1 MKLTLKRILSLNL
14 ALLMLLTLLLPVS
27 AADTT
32 DSTEYCTLTI
42 NGGDG
47 ATISGA
53 HEMTVQIKKNR
64 VFMLDDFFHKDYAY
78 VDHYL
83 RATDSGTEDYG
94 SNYIETSSDTETL
107 TVVWAT
113 SEYRIPLVYADMEG
127 KKTVIDGGV
136 DNWTLPELE
145 DTVSNGKTD
154 TFLGWDTNSK
164 PYFQIHAN
172 SPQKALTRTRT
183 FYANRTWGNNGTVFD
198 FSGEVMTTYNNG
210 EVYTT
215 REYVFYGD
223 CTQTERFTGLDR
235 TITGWNTARDGSGTS
250 YALRGDTVAGADTGV
265 VRLYAQ
271 YAPEGTIPLTL
282 TWATGT
288 GTEMNSQTLYVTPG
302 TSVELPTPEAP
313 DGQKLSY
320 WGGYYAISDNRAYA
334 HSVAA
339 GDACVVPS
347 NATRFDLTA
356 MWLPDGPLVID
367 GETYTVEDT
376 GWISHYTAD
385 GKTDASYYYDM
396 KQADARL
403 YLASYNGGPISLP
416 SKTKVINAEDSHSV
430 ITATDGVA
438 LSCGGFLGLYTY
450 CVDNDHGSLTIKGAP
465 NSAAVSA
472 KGVIAN
478 YAAHTTI
485 QAGAGGSVAGAE
497 NLFMLNDNF
506 TYTTNSQTLK
516 GDDGGFVTLS
526 ADTTSLKIEPNKV
539 TLTVNGGGATANG
552 QATITREVESEQS
565 TMLDSLGFTWPGHFR
580 TGFDGDADTYEVVC
594 STSRSITLDWVD
606 TGYDKFLAL
615 DLNGEQVADE
625 SQYKLFKDDE
635 SGKTVLFL
643 DYSADTLTIPNVSFA
658 NSNSK
663 LYYWMTAINGY
674 YEIDQ
679 FLTGETVN
687 KEQLPEGSTLFAR
700 TTGTDSDIY
709 YAFYANGRK
718 FAGGEKVIAEYEN
731 YAPTLYADNGA
742 TVHYYSENPDG
753 SGTRYGPESWLG
765 LPSGTKLYAIWLP
778 VGEIAVTINDLV
790 NGTTS
795 EEFAEAGGT
804 MTLPTPTAKDGL
816 TFAYWSCGIRD
827 TDGNYTWSNVNAGES
842 LDIPQ
847 NAAEAYISAC
857 WSLDKQVTVNGEA
870 YRFTADSA
878 YQHDDDNGW
887 SIWYDSQDVELE
899 LTLDGYHGGS
909 IELPV
914 QTDVSVKSTS
924 TINGTLSCADTL
936 CIKTSCAYGQHS
948 NLSIQAASG
957 ASALVASR
965 IYFDRAPHV
974 TLTAGAGAKAIT
986 APTGTPEVTAPTGTP
1001 EVTGDDMVTYHGKTD
1016 ASASAYTQLTM
1027 TELGLQ
1033 GIEDLQVFHT
1043 EPRKSTLTINGNG
1056 GKTTDGKTSIT
1067 VDLEY
1072 GEGYS
1077 LRATGFKKQYSDVV
1091 GFVENTGDDTYD
1103 YYEWPNSICVQSPA
1117 LTLKINWREWG
1128 YPYLAFRADGILKG
1142 EGLSGQSRVV
1152 YVNRNKEAEVTVP
1165 DYVYADAVSNGDLV
1179 YWFSS
1184 EDGTETETS
1193 RQYLAGEVVSEPDD
1207 TTLYARAIR
1216 SGQVAL
1222 VAPGTTFENGKHVM
1236 VSNTLNLTTLKSKEG
1251 KTIESW
1257 NTEPD
1262 GTGDPY
1268 ALDAGLQYETPRILY
1283 AQWKTNLTPT
1293 VTQKD
1298 PETEEKVVT
1307 IKDTSGTVTIGSTNV
1322 GEADVPLEKAKRVI
1336 LAAYQN
1342 GRFVGMID
1350 AEASGDVITC
1360 RVPKQYDGC
1369 ELKLFFMEGGQPKQ
1383 DMEIIRL
1390 PAE

>member
-1 MKLTLKRILSLNL
+1 MRITRKRILALNL
-14 ALLMLLTLLLPVS
+14 AFLMLLTLFLPVS

-42 NGGDG
+42 KGDDG
-47 ATISGA
+47 TTISGA

-83 RATDSGTEDYG
+83 RATDSGTEEYG
-94 SNYIETSSDTETL
+94 SNYIKTSSDTETL
-107 TVVWAT
+107 TVVWTT
-113 SEYRIPLVYADMEG
+113 SKYRIPLVYADMEG

-136 DNWTLPELE
+136 DNWALPELE
-145 DTVSNGKTD
+145 DTVRNGKTD

-183 FYANRTWGNNGTVFD
+183 FYANRTWGDNGIVFD
-198 FSGEVMTTYNNG
+198 FSGEIMNTYNNG

-215 REYVFYGD
+215 REYVFYGN

-235 TITGWNTARDGSGTS
+235 IITGWNTERDGSGTA
-250 YALRGDTVAGADTGV
+250 YAVSGETVAGADTGV
-265 VRLYAQ
+265 IRLYAQ
-271 YAPEGTIPLTL
+271 YPPEGTIPLTL
-282 TWATGT
+282 TYATGA
-288 GTEMNSQTLYVTPG
+288 GTEMDSQILYVVPG
-302 TSVELPTPEAP
+302 KSVELPTPPAI

-320 WGGYYAISDNRAYA
+320 WGGHYITSDNRYYA

-347 NATRFDLTA
+347 NATSFDLTA

-367 GETYTVEDT
+367 GKSYTVEDT
-376 GWISHYTAD
+376 GWIFHDDAD

-396 KQADARL
+396 EHADARL

-416 SKTKVINAEDSHSV
+416 SKTKVTNAEDSHSV

-438 LSCGGFLGLYTY
+438 LSCGGILGLYTS
-450 CVDNDHGSLTIKGAP
+450 CVDNAHGSLTIKGAP

-472 KGVIAN
+472 IGVIAD

-485 QAGAGGSVAGAE
+485 QAGTGGSVAGAE
-497 NLFMLNDNF
+497 NLFRLNDNF
-506 TYTTNSQTLK
+506 TYTCQTAAGSQTLA
-516 GDDGGFVTLS
+516 GDEGGFAKIS
-526 ADTTSLKIEPNKV
+526 ADATSLKIEPNKV

-580 TGFDGDADTYEVVC
+580 TGFDGDADTYEVTC

-615 DLNGEQVADE
+615 DLNGEQAADE
-625 SQYKLFKDDE
+625 SQYKLFKDSK

-643 DYSADTLTIPNVSFA
+643 DYSADTLKIPDVSFA
-658 NSNSK
+658 NSNSEI
-663 LYYWMTAINGY
+663 YYWMTAINGY

-687 KEQLPEGSTLFAR
+687 REQLPEGSTLFAK
-700 TTGTDSDIY
+700 TSGTDRNIY
-709 YAFYANGRK
+709 YAFYANDRK
-718 FAGGEKVIAEYEN
+718 FAGGEKVITLNYN
-731 YAPTLYADNGA
+731 YAPTFYADNGA

-753 SGTRYGPESWLG
+753 SGDRYMPENWLG
-765 LPSGTKLYAIWLP
+765 LPRGTKLYAIWLP
-778 VGEIAVTINDLV
+778 VGSVPVTIENRANDTKREQL
-790 NGTTS
+790 
-795 EEFAEAGGT
+795 AEAGGT
-804 MTLPTPTAKDGL
+804 MTLPTPEAGDGL
-816 TFAYWSCGIRD
+816 TFAYWSCSIRD
-827 TDGNYTWSNVNAGES
+827 TDGNYTWSKLNAGEN
-842 LDIPQ
+842 LPIPKK
-847 NAAEAYISAC
+847 AAEVYILAS
-857 WSLDKQVTVNGEA
+857 WSLDKQVTVNGKSYSFA
-870 YRFTADSA
+870 ANSA
-878 YQHDDDNGW
+878 YQEGDGW
-887 SIWYDSQDVELE
+887 SIWYNSQKVKLT

-914 QTDVSVKSTS
+914 LADVSVKTTS

-936 CIKTSCAYGQHS
+936 RIITECAYGQHS
-948 NLSIQAASG
+948 DLTVQAAAD
-957 ASALVASR
+957 ASALVAPR
-965 IYFDRAPHV
+965 GYFDRAPHV
-974 TLTAGAGAKAIT
+974 TLIAGAGAKAI
-986 APTGTPEVTAPTGTP
+986 AAQTGTPD
-1001 EVTGDDMVTYHGKTD
+1001 VTGNDKVTYHGKTD
-1016 ASASAYTQLTM
+1016 AAASAYTQLTM
-1027 TELGLQ
+1027 TEMGLQ
-1033 GIEDLQVFHT
+1033 GVENLQVFHT
-1043 EPRKSTLTINGNG
+1043 EPRMSKLTINGNG
-1056 GKTTDGKTSIT
+1056 GKTTDGKTSTT
-1067 VDLEY
+1067 VALEY

-1077 LRATGFKKQYSDVV
+1077 LRGTGFKKQYSDIDGVM
-1091 GFVENTGDDTYD
+1091 EYTGDNTYY
-1103 YYEWPNSICVQSPA
+1103 YYEWPKSICVQSPA
-1117 LTLKINWREWG
+1117 VTLKINWRELG

-1142 EGLSGQSRVV
+1142 EGLSGQSSVV
-1152 YVNRNKEAEVTVP
+1152 YVNRNKEHEVAAP

-1184 EDGTETETS
+1184 EDGTETDSS

-1222 VAPGTTFENGKHVM
+1222 VAPGTTFSNGKHV
-1236 VSNTLNLTTLKSKEG
+1236 VISSTLDTTLTSKEG
-1251 KTIESW
+1251 KEIESW

-1262 GTGDPY
+1262 GTGRTYSFSDK
-1268 ALDAGLQYETPRILY
+1268 LEYETPRILY
-1283 AQWKTNLTPT
+1283 AQWKTKLEAA
-1293 VTQKD
+1293 VT
-1298 PETEEKVVT
+1298 ETTTTETVVT
-1307 IKDTSGTVTIGSTNV
+1307 FTPKAGESVRIEATNENDAAV
-1322 GEADVPLEKAKRVI
+1322 LPEQARRVI
-1336 LAAYQN
+1336 LAAYRN
-1342 GRFVGMID
+1342 GQFLGMLPATAETGKIICRIPND
-1350 AEASGDVITC
+1350 A
-1360 RVPKQYDGC
+1360 KYDGC
-1369 ELKLFFMEGGQPKQ
+1369 ELKLFFMEGGKPKQ

>member
-1 MKLTLKRILSLNL
+1 MKLTRKRILALNL
-14 ALLMLLTLLLPVS
+14 AFLMLLTLLLPVS

-47 ATISGA
+47 TTISGA

-83 RATDSGTEDYG
+83 RATDSGTEEYG

-107 TVVWAT
+107 TVVWTT
-113 SEYRIPLVYADMEG
+113 SKYRIPLVYADMEG

-136 DNWTLPELE
+136 DNWTLPELK

-183 FYANRTWGNNGTVFD
+183 FYANRTWGNNGVVFD
-198 FSGEVMTTYNNG
+198 FSGEIMNTYNNG

-223 CTQTERFTGLDR
+223 CTQTERFTGLDKI
-235 TITGWNTARDGSGTS
+235 ITGWNTARDGSGTA
-250 YALRGDTVAGADTGV
+250 YAVSGETVAGADTGV
-265 VRLYAQ
+265 IHLYAQ
-271 YAPEGTIPLTL
+271 YPPEGTIPLTL
-282 TWATGT
+282 TYATGA
-288 GTEMNSQTLYVTPG
+288 GTVMDSQILYVVPG
-302 TSVELPTPEAP
+302 KSVELPTPPAI

-320 WGGYYAISDNRAYA
+320 WGGHYITSDNRYYA
-334 HSVAA
+334 HSVPA

-367 GETYTVEDT
+367 GKTYTVEDT
-376 GWISHYTAD
+376 GWIFHDTAD

-396 KQADARL
+396 EHADARL

-416 SKTKVINAEDSHSV
+416 SKTKVTNAEDSHSV

-438 LSCGGFLGLYTY
+438 LSCGGILGLYTS
-450 CVDNDHGSLTIKGAP
+450 CVDNAHGSLMIKGAP

-472 KGVIAN
+472 KGVIAD

-485 QAGAGGSVAGAE
+485 QAGTGGSVVGGE
-497 NLFMLNDNF
+497 TLFKLNANF
-506 TYTTNSQTLK
+506 TNTTNSQTLK
-516 GDDGGFVTLS
+516 GDDGGFAKIS
-526 ADTTSLKIEPNKV
+526 ADATSLKIEPNKV

-552 QATITREVESEQS
+552 QSTITREVESEQS
-565 TMLDSLGFTWPGHFR
+565 TMLDSLGFTWPRHFR
-580 TGFDGDADTYEVVC
+580 TGFDGDADTYEVTC

-606 TGYDKFLAL
+606 TGYDNFLAL
-615 DLNGEQVADE
+615 DLNGEQAADE
-625 SQYKLFKDDE
+625 SQYKLFKDSE

-643 DYSADTLTIPNVSFA
+643 DYSSDTLKIPDVSFA
-658 NSNSK
+658 NSNSET
-663 LYYWMTAINGY
+663 YYWMTAINGY
-674 YEIDQ
+674 YERDQ

-687 KEQLPEGSTLFAR
+687 KEQLPEGSTLFAK
-700 TTGTDSDIY
+700 TSGTDRNIY
-709 YAFYANGRK
+709 YAFYANDRK
-718 FAGGEKVIAEYEN
+718 FAGGEKVITLNYN
-731 YAPTLYADNGA
+731 YAPTFYADNGA
-742 TVHYYSENPDG
+742 TVHYYSKNPDG
-753 SGTRYGPESWLG
+753 SGERYMPENWLG
-765 LPSGTKLYAIWLP
+765 LPRGTKLYAIWLP
-778 VGEIAVTINDLV
+778 VGKIAVTINDSV
-790 NGTTS
+790 NDTTS

-804 MTLPTPTAKDGL
+804 MILPTPEARDGL
-816 TFAYWSCGIRD
+816 TFAYWSCSIKD
-827 TDGNYTWSNVNAGES
+827 TDGSYTWSKVNAGAS
-842 LDIPQ
+842 LNIPE
-847 NAAEAYISAC
+847 NAAEANISAC
-857 WSLDKQVTVNGEA
+857 WSLNKQVTVNGKP
-870 YRFTADSA
+870 YSFTADNA
-878 YQHDDDNGW
+878 YQYDDDNGW
-887 SIWYDSQDVELE
+887 SIRYNSQKVKLT

-914 QTDVSVKSTS
+914 LADVSVKTTS

-936 CIKTSCAYGQHS
+936 RIITECAYGQHS
-948 NLSIQAASG
+948 NLTVQAAAG
-957 ASALVASR
+957 ASALVAPR
-965 IYFDRAPHV
+965 VYFDRAPHV
-974 TLTAGAGAKAIT
+974 TLTAGAGAKAI
-986 APTGTPEVTAPTGTP
+986 AAQTGTPD
-1001 EVTGDDMVTYHGKTD
+1001 VTGNDKVTYHGKTD
-1016 ASASAYTQLTM
+1016 AAASAYTQLTM
-1027 TELGLQ
+1027 TEMGLQ
-1033 GIEDLQVFHT
+1033 GVENLQVFHT
-1043 EPRKSTLTINGNG
+1043 EPCMSKLTINGNG
-1056 GKTTDGKTSIT
+1056 GKTTDGKTSTT

-1103 YYEWPNSICVQSPA
+1103 YYAWPNSICVQSPA
-1117 LTLKINWREWG
+1117 VTLKINWRELG

-1152 YVNRNKEAEVTVP
+1152 YVNRNKEHEVAAP

-1184 EDGTETETS
+1184 EDGTETDSS

-1257 NTEPD
+1257 NAKPD
-1262 GTGDPY
+1262 GTGKSY
-1268 ALDAGLQYETPRILY
+1268 ALDAELQYETPRILY
-1283 AQWKTNLTPT
+1283 AQWKTNLTVVKET
-1293 VTQKD
+1293 D
-1298 PETEEKVVT
+1298 PETEETFLQIQQKNDSSAEKVK
-1307 IKDTSGTVTIGSTNV
+1307 IEDTSPKETAF
-1322 GEADVPLEKAKRVI
+1322 EAAVRVI
-1336 LAAYQN
+1336 LAAYRN
-1342 GRFVGMID
+1342 GRFVGMIN
-1350 AEASGDVITC
+1350 ATASGGVITC
-1360 RVPKQYDGC
+1360 RVPAQYDGC
-1369 ELKLFFMEGGQPKQ
+1369 ELKLFFMDGGKPQQ
-1383 DMEIIRL
+1383 NMEIIRL
-1390 PAE
+1390 PEE

>member
-1 MKLTLKRILSLNL
+1 MKITRKRILALNL
-14 ALLMLLTLLLPVS
+14 AFLMLLTLLLPVS

-42 NGGDG
+42 KGGDG
-47 ATISGA
+47 TTISGA

-83 RATDSGTEDYG
+83 RATDSGTEEYG
-94 SNYIETSSDTETL
+94 RNYIETSSDTETL

-113 SEYRIPLVYADMEG
+113 SEYRIPLVYVDMEG

-145 DTVSNGKTD
+145 DTVRNGKTD

-183 FYANRTWGNNGTVFD
+183 FYANRTWGDNGIVFD
-198 FSGEVMTTYNNG
+198 FSGEIMNTYNNG

-215 REYVFYGD
+215 REYVFYGN

-235 TITGWNTARDGSGTS
+235 IITGWNTERDGSGTA
-250 YALRGDTVAGADTGV
+250 YAVSGETVAGADTGV
-265 VRLYAQ
+265 IRLYAQ
-271 YAPEGTIPLTL
+271 YPPEGTIPLTL
-282 TWATGT
+282 TYATGA

-302 TSVELPTPEAP
+302 KSVELPTPPAI

-320 WGGYYAISDNRAYA
+320 WDGYYAISDNRYYA

-367 GETYTVEDT
+367 GKSYTVEDT
-376 GWISHYTAD
+376 GWIFHDDAD
-385 GKTDASYYYDM
+385 GKTVASYYYDM
-396 KQADARL
+396 EHADARL

-416 SKTKVINAEDSHSV
+416 SKTKVTNAEDSHSV

-438 LSCGGFLGLYTY
+438 LSCGGILGLYTS
-450 CVDNDHGSLTIKGAP
+450 CVDNAHGSLTIKGAP

-472 KGVIAN
+472 IGVIAD

-485 QAGAGGSVAGAE
+485 QAGTGGSVAGAE
-497 NLFMLNDNF
+497 NLFRLNDNF
-506 TYTTNSQTLK
+506 TYTCQTAAGSQTLA
-516 GDDGGFVTLS
+516 GDEGGFAKIS
-526 ADTTSLKIEPNKV
+526 ADATSLKIEPNKV

-552 QATITREVESEQS
+552 QATITREVESAQ
-565 TMLDSLGFTWPGHFR
+565 TTTLDSLGFTWPGHFR
-580 TGFDGDADTYEVVC
+580 TGFDGHADAYAVIR
-594 STSRSITLDWVD
+594 STSGSITLDWVD

-615 DLNGEQVADE
+615 DLNGEQAADE
-625 SQYKLFKDDE
+625 SQYKLFKDNK

-643 DYSADTLTIPNVSFA
+643 DYSADTLKIPDVSFA
-658 NSNSK
+658 NSNSEI
-663 LYYWMTAINGY
+663 YYWMTAINGY

-687 KEQLPEGSTLFAR
+687 KEQLPEGSTLFAK
-700 TTGTDSDIY
+700 TSGTDRNIY
-709 YAFYANGRK
+709 YALYANGK
-718 FAGGEKVIAEYEN
+718 TFSGGRRVITRSSNYLPKYTASDGANIYYYSTDPEGKVDRYTPGE
-731 YAPTLYADNGA
+731 YADL
-742 TVHYYSENPDG
+742 S
-753 SGTRYGPESWLG
+753 R
-765 LPSGTKLYAIWLP
+765 GTKLYAIWLP
-778 VGEIAVTINDLV
+778 VGSVPVTIENRANDET
-790 NGTTS
+790 NET
-795 EEFAEAGGT
+795 FAKAGGT
-804 MTLPTPTAKDGL
+804 ITLPTPQAKDGL
-816 TFAYWSCGIRD
+816 TFAYWGCSIRL
-827 TDGNYTWSNVNAGES
+827 TDGNYTWSELKAGEN
-842 LDIPQ
+842 LPIPEK
-847 NAAEAYISAC
+847 AAEVRILAC
-857 WSLDKQVTVNGEA
+857 WSLDKQVTVNGKSYSFAANSVHEEG
-870 YRFTADSA
+870 D
-878 YQHDDDNGW
+878 GW
-887 SIWYDSQDVELE
+887 SIWYNSQKVKLT

-914 QTDVSVKSTS
+914 LADVSVKSTS

-936 CIKTSCAYGQHS
+936 RIITECAYGQHS
-948 NLSIQAASG
+948 NLTVQAAAG
-957 ASALVASR
+957 VSALVAPR
-965 IYFDRAPHV
+965 VYFDRAPHV
-974 TLTAGAGAKAIT
+974 TLTAGAGAKAI
-986 APTGTPEVTAPTGTP
+986 AAQTGTPD
-1001 EVTGDDMVTYHGKTD
+1001 VTGNDKVTYHGKTD
-1016 ASASAYTQLTM
+1016 AAASAYTQLTR
-1027 TELGLQ
+1027 TEMGLQ
-1033 GIEDLQVFHT
+1033 GVEDLQVFHT
-1043 EPRKSTLTINGNG
+1043 EPRMSKLTIDGNG
-1056 GKTTDGKTSIT
+1056 GKTAAGKTSTT

-1091 GFVENTGDDTYD
+1091 GFVENTGDDTYH

-1117 LTLKINWREWG
+1117 VTLTINWRELG
-1128 YPYLAFRADGILKG
+1128 FPYIAFRGN
-1142 EGLSGQSRVV
+1142 GLLTGPGVTSEVRVS
-1152 YVNRNKEAEVTVP
+1152 YANKNEEREVLAP

-1184 EDGTETETS
+1184 EDGTETDSS

-1236 VSNTLNLTTLKSKEG
+1236 VSNTLKLTTLKSKEG

-1257 NTEPD
+1257 NTKPD

-1268 ALDAGLQYETPRILY
+1268 ALGATLGYETPRILY
-1283 AQWKTNLTPT
+1283 AQWKTKLEAA
-1293 VTQKD
+1293 VT
-1298 PETEEKVVT
+1298 ETTTTETVVT
-1307 IKDTSGTVTIGSTNV
+1307 FTPKAGESVRIEATNENDAAV
-1322 GEADVPLEKAKRVI
+1322 LPEQARRVI
-1336 LAAYQN
+1336 LAAYRN
-1342 GRFVGMID
+1342 GQFLGMLPATAETGKIICRIPND
-1350 AEASGDVITC
+1350 A
-1360 RVPKQYDGC
+1360 KYDGC
-1369 ELKLFFMEGGQPKQ
+1369 ELKLFFMEGGKPKQ

-1390 PAE
+1390 PARAE